1 MLEMTMPETE
11 SVKKETT
18 SIKVDPDRW
27 KEVKIEAIR
36 QNKTVSDLVM
46 EAIAEWMK
54 AHRKK

>member
-1 MLEMTMPETE
+1 MPETE